1 MSISKHMLTWLLTA
15 LLPALALAD
24 NIPER
29 FTIQPDPD
37 FRSLEEKV
45 KTLKKDVID
54 ISQDL
59 ARLQDE
65 LLTPATTK
73 VNIFLSLE
81 APQGFAL
88 DSAQFLLD
96 NRPVANY
103 LYTSREQEALQR
115 GGVHRLFLGNVAIGP
130 HQFTATFSGKDA
142 KGNLTTGKLN
152 GTFEKDLTTKY
163 LEIKINPANKAQ
175 SMAVKEY

>member
-1 MSISKHMLTWLLTA
+1 MAKRNLIWIVLA
-15 LLPALALAD
+15 FLPALALGD

-45 KTLKKDVID
+45 KSLKKDVID
-54 ISQDL
+54 VSQDL
-59 ARLQDE
+59 SRLQDE

-81 APQGFAL
+81 GQEGFAL

-103 LYTSREQEALQR
+103 LYTSREQDALQH
-115 GGVHRLFLGNVAIGP
+115 GGVHRLFLGNVAVGP
-130 HQFTATFSGKDA
+130 HQFTASFSGKDA
-142 KGNLTTGKLN
+142 SGKPTTGKITGN
-152 GTFEKDLTTKY
+152 FEKDLTAKY
-163 LEIKINPANKAQ
+163 LEIKINPANKDQ
-175 SMAVKEY
+175 MMAVKEY

>member
-1 MSISKHMLTWLLTA
+1 MSKHVLIWIA
-15 LLPALALAD
+15 LAFLPTLALAD

-45 KTLKKDVID
+45 KSLKKDVID

-59 ARLQDE
+59 SRLQDE

-81 APQGFAL
+81 GPQGFVL

-103 LYTSREQEALQR
+103 LYTSREQDALQH
-115 GGVHRLFLGNVAIGP
+115 GGVHRLFLGNVAVGP
-130 HQFTATFSGKDA
+130 HQFTASFAGKDA
-142 KGNLTTGKLN
+142 SGKLTTGKVTGN
-152 GTFEKDLTTKY
+152 FEKDLTAKY
-163 LEIKINPANKAQ
+163 LEIKINPANKDQ
-175 SMAVKEY
+175 MMAVKEY